1 MNDSNQITIVGAGLA
16 GSLLAVLL
24 ARRGFDVQLFERF
37 PDQRRAT
44 IPAGRSINL
53 ALAER
58 GRTAL
63 RRAGLLDS
71 VDAFAIPMAGRMLH
85 EPGETPHLQRYGQRD
100 DEVIYSVHRAKL
112 NQHLLNAAE
121 TAGAAIHFERCLQS
135 VDFDAGTACFID
147 RQGTAHEHSFEV
159 IIGADGAGSA
169 VRAAMAEVADIGTR
183 EEPLDH
189 GYKELTIP
197 PGPGA
202 DGMET
207 HALHIWPRGGYM
219 MIALPNPDGS
229 FTCTLFLP
237 RKGEPSFEMLDAW
250 PKRRAFMN
258 ESFPDA
264 VPLIP
269 ELEREFQDNP
279 VGYLGTLRCDRWHL
293 DGRALILGDASH
305 AVVPFHGQGMNAAFE
320 DVAELDRLLEQ
331 PGGWSERFAEFQR
344 RRKPNADA
352 IATMALENYEE
363 MRSAVRDPRF
373 HLKKQL
379 EWELERR
386 LPGRFIPRYSM
397 VMFHTLP
404 YVEAQTR
411 GRAQAELLTRYT
423 EGKTLLED
431 IDLEGAM
438 RDTKEL
444 LPEITA
450 E

>member
-1 MNDSNQITIVGAGLA
+1 MNQSNRITIVGAGLA

-24 ARRGFDVQLFERF
+24 AKRGLKVDLFERF
-37 PDQRRAT
+37 PDQRRTA

-58 GRTAL
+58 GRSAL
-63 RRAGLLDS
+63 RGAGLLES

-85 EPGETPHLQRYGQRD
+85 EPGEEPRLQRYGQRD

-112 NQHLLNAAE
+112 NRHLLDAAE
-121 TAGAAIHFERCLQS
+121 AAGAATHFERRLES
-135 VDFDAGTACFID
+135 ADFEAGIARFVD
-147 RQGTAHEHSFEV
+147 RQGAVHEHHSEV
-159 IIGADGAGSA
+159 VIGADGAGSA
-169 VRAAMAEVADIGTR
+169 VRTAMNEVAGIGAS
-183 EEPLDH
+183 EEALDH

-207 HALHIWPRGGYM
+207 GALHIWPRGGYM

-237 RKGEPSFEMLDAW
+237 HAGDPSFESLNDW
-250 PKRRAFMN
+250 PKRQAFMN
-258 ESFPDA
+258 EAFPDA

-269 ELEREFQDNP
+269 EIEREFDENP

-293 DGRALILGDASH
+293 DGRALILGDAAH
-305 AVVPFHGQGMNAAFE
+305 ALVPFHGQGMNAAFE
-320 DVAELDRLLEQ
+320 DVAELACLVDET
-331 PGGWSERFAEFQR
+331 GDWEERFAEFQR
-344 RRKPNADA
+344 RRKANADA
-352 IATMALENYEE
+352 IATMALENYKE

-386 LPGRFIPRYSM
+386 MPGRFIPRYSM

-404 YVEAQTR
+404 YAEALTR
-411 GRAQAELLTRYT
+411 GRTQAELLDRYT
-423 EGKTLLED
+423 EGKTRLED
-431 IDLEGAM
+431 IDLNGAM
-438 RDTKEL
+438 RDTRES
-444 LPEITA
+444 LPEIIQ
-450 E
+450 